1 MNYEIIKWNL
11 LTKNEQIA
19 SIQRPVIE
27 SQESQEEI
35 ISEIFKNV
43 NRDGDIA
50 LRSYTKKFDGVE
62 LNDLVMSDNDI
73 ESAFQRTSSN
83 LIRSIENA
91 IRNIERFHKQN
102 IQEYTGPVEVN
113 PGVECQIIRRP
124 IDNVGLYIPAGNNPL
139 PSTAIMLGV
148 PSSLAKNKNS
158 ILVSPP
164 NNQGLVNDS
173 IVVAAKLSGIDT
185 IFNVGG
191 AQSIAALALGTESIP
206 QVNKIFGPGN
216 SWVTK
221 AKQMI
226 ATLGL
231 PVSIDMPAGPTEVMI
246 ISDGNTD
253 PEFIAYDLLSQAEHG
268 VDSQVILLSQDQ
280 SFLER
285 VDTEIGQAIESIKT
299 KDIAKASMKN
309 SKLILVDNLDD
320 AVAISNEYAPEH
332 LIINCKDAEQYLPM
346 ISSAGSIFLGEWSPE
361 SAGDYCSGTNHVL
374 PTAGFATSY
383 SGLSVDS
390 FCKSISVQSLS
401 KKGLHLI
408 GDDIINLAQAEGLD
422 AHAKA
427 VEVRIK
433 K

>member
-1 MNYEIIKWNL
+1 MCI
-11 LTKNEQIA
+11 
-19 SIQRPVIE
+19 
-27 SQESQEEI
+27 
-35 ISEIFKNV
+35 
-43 NRDGDIA
+43 RD
-50 LRSYTKKFDGVE
+50 R
-62 LNDLVMSDNDI
+62 
-73 ESAFQRTSSN
+73 
-83 LIRSIENA
+83 
-91 IRNIERFHKQN
+91 
-102 IQEYTGPVEVN
+102 YTGPVEVN

-191 AQSIAALALGTESIP
+191 AQSIAALAFGTGSIP

-280 SFLER
+280 SFLE
-285 VDTEIGQAIESIKT
+285 
-299 KDIAKASMKN
+299 
-309 SKLILVDNLDD
+309 
-320 AVAISNEYAPEH
+320 
-332 LIINCKDAEQYLPM
+332 
-346 ISSAGSIFLGEWSPE
+346 
-361 SAGDYCSGTNHVL
+361 
-374 PTAGFATSY
+374 
-383 SGLSVDS
+383 
-390 FCKSISVQSLS
+390 
-401 KKGLHLI
+401 
-408 GDDIINLAQAEGLD
+408 
-422 AHAKA
+422 
-427 VEVRIK
+427 
-433 K
+433 